1 MEHFHPFSDRLYSKC
16 LLGPAS
22 DMGAAVIVQGIGSEE
37 VEELW
42 IYGSFLFL
50 HITWSSLLITTSHY
64 YDTHLPLILNSD
76 ASIFTLIFCF

>member
-1 MEHFHPFSDRLYSKC
+1 
-16 LLGPAS
+16 
-22 DMGAAVIVQGIGSEE
+22 MGAAVIVQGIGSEE